1 MWSDEAAGG
10 LKIFL
15 KKRHFFFLIL
25 EKPRGRLCFLYT
37 HFHHRNLAAAASRGS
52 RYRPGCCLNWR
63 YGQRRAAA
71 AATPGGP
78 LCFSYTALQQSYTR
92 NTLIINASY
101 FNVKMAFFGL

>member
-1 MWSDEAAGG
+1 MYNGMWSDEAAGG

-37 HFHHRNLAAAASRGS
+37 HFHHRNLAAAA
-52 RYRPGCCLNWR
+52 
-63 YGQRRAAA
+63 
-71 AATPGGP
+71 TPGGP